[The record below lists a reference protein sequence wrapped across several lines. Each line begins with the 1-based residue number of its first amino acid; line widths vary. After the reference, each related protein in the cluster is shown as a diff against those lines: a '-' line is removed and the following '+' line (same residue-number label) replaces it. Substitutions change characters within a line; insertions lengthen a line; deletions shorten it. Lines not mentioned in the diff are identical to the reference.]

1 MKTNILLV
9 TVVSFLL
16 LSVCETQAETVAE
29 AKNATQNTTQKPI
42 ETTTSGL

>member
-1 MKTNILLV
+1 MKTNIFLV
-9 TVVSFLL
+9 IVVL
-16 LSVCETQAETVAE
+16 LSVCDAQAETVAE